1 MGEHV
6 HDVATDAA
14 VPAGWVTSMHD
25 FYPVV
30 VVAPVL
36 ALAAYCVSQILV
48 ARITPGSSPYHSLK
62 LGFICGLLVV
72 MTVSS
77 WGVGRMEIGL
87 QSRIGYLAINLL
99 TYLALAFGYFNFVNL
114 TVASL
119 RIRLLEE
126 IRESGGSLPA
136 EALKAAYNSREVVA
150 IRLQRL
156 IQGGHLVEKD
166 GRLHSGRLP
175 FLIVARI
182 FDGLHWFI
190 FGQRR
195 KKSP

>member
-1 MGEHV
+1 
-6 HDVATDAA
+6 
-14 VPAGWVTSMHD
+14 MHD

-30 VVAPVL
+30 VTAPVFG
-36 ALAAYCVSQILV
+36 LAAYCISQILI
-48 ARITPGSSPYHSLK
+48 ARMSPGRSPYYSLT
-62 LGFICGLLVV
+62 LGFLCGLLVV
-72 MTVSS
+72 MAVSG
-77 WGVGRMEIGL
+77 WGVSQMEIGVPD
-87 QSRIGYLAINLL
+87 RISYLGLNLL

-126 IRESGGSLPA
+126 VRESGGALPA
-136 EALKAAYNSREVVA
+136 QSLKAAYNSREVVA

-156 IQGGHLVEKD
+156 VQGGHLVEKH
-166 GRLHSGRLP
+166 GRLHSGRRA

-190 FGQRR
+190 FGQRG
-195 KKSP
+195 KKSS

>member
-1 MGEHV
+1 MQEL
-6 HDVATDAA
+6 
-14 VPAGWVTSMHD
+14 
-25 FYPVV
+25 YPVV
-30 VVAPVL
+30 VSAPVL
-36 ALAAYCVSQILV
+36 GLAAYCIAQILV
-48 ARITPGSSPYHSLK
+48 ARASSGSSPYHSLK
-62 LGFICGLLVV
+62 RGFIAGLLVA
-72 MTVSS
+72 MALSG
-77 WGVGRMEIGL
+77 WGVASMAISPQDRV
-87 QSRIGYLAINLL
+87 GYLTLNLL

-126 IRESGGSLPA
+126 IRESGGALSA
-136 EALKAAYNSREVVA
+136 DALKVTYNSREVVA

-190 FGQRR
+190 FGRR
-195 KKSP
+195 GKKSP

>member
-1 MGEHV
+1 
-6 HDVATDAA
+6 
-14 VPAGWVTSMHD
+14 MHEC
-25 FYPVV
+25 YPVV
-30 VVAPVL
+30 VAAPVL
-36 ALAAYCVSQILV
+36 GLAAYCISQILV
-48 ARITPGSSPYHSLK
+48 ARMGRGRSPYHSLK

-72 MTVSS
+72 MAVSGR
-77 WGVGRMEIGL
+77 GVGRMEIGV
-87 QSRIGYLAINLL
+87 QDRIGYLVLNLL

-126 IRESGGSLPA
+126 IRESGGALPA
-136 EALKAAYNSREVVA
+136 ESLKAAYNSREVVA

-166 GRLHSGRLP
+166 SRLHSGRLP

-190 FGQRR
+190 FGQRG

>member
-1 MGEHV
+1 M
-6 HDVATDAA
+6 HDV
-14 VPAGWVTSMHD
+14 
-25 FYPVV
+25 YPVV
-30 VVAPVL
+30 VAAPVL
-36 ALAAYCVSQILV
+36 GLAAYCIGQILV
-48 ARITPGSSPYHSLK
+48 ARLSPGRSPYHSLK
-62 LGFICGLLVV
+62 LGFIAGLLVA
-72 MTVSS
+72 MAVSGWAVATMAIS
-77 WGVGRMEIGL
+77 L
-87 QSRIGYLAINLL
+87 QDRLGYLVLNLL

-126 IRESGGSLPA
+126 IRASDG
-136 EALKAAYNSREVVA
+136 ALSADALGAAYNSREVVA

-156 IQGGHLVEKD
+156 VQGGHLVEKN

-190 FGQRR
+190 FGRLG

>member
-1 MGEHV
+1 MGEHIL
-6 HDVATDAA
+6 DVAAIATL
-14 VPAGWVTSMHD
+14 PTGWVTAMRD
-25 FYPVV
+25 MYPLVV
-30 VVAPVL
+30 AAPVL
-36 ALAAYCVSQILV
+36 GLAAYCLAQIVV
-48 ARITPGSSPYHSLK
+48 ARFTPGRSPYHSLK
-62 LGFICGLLVV
+62 LGFIGGLIVALA
-72 MTVSS
+72 VSG
-77 WGVGRMEIGL
+77 WAVGRMAIGL
-87 QSRIGYLAINLL
+87 EDRTGYVVLNLL

-126 IRESGGSLPA
+126 IREAGGALPA
-136 EALKAAYNSREVVA
+136 ATLKAAYNSSEVVA

-156 IQGGHLVEKD
+156 VQGGHLVEKD

-190 FGQRR
+190 FGRR
-195 KKSP
+195 GKKSP

>member
-1 MGEHV
+1 MSG
-6 HDVATDAA
+6 
-14 VPAGWVTSMHD
+14 

-30 VVAPVL
+30 VLAPVIG
-36 ALAAYCVSQILV
+36 LAAYCLAQLAV
-48 ARITPGSSPYHSLK
+48 ARSIPGRGPYHSLRI
-62 LGFICGLLVV
+62 GFACGLVITGV
-72 MTVSS
+72 IAS
-77 WGVGRMEIGL
+77 WAVAHMQINGWDCIA
-87 QSRIGYLAINLL
+87 YLLLDLL

-126 IRESGGSLPA
+126 LLAAGGKLPVDA
-136 EALKAAYNSREVVA
+136 ITAAYDSRQVVA
-150 IRLQRL
+150 IRLARL
-156 IQGGHLVEKD
+156 VRGGHLVEKA

-190 FGQRR
+190 IGLGRKRR
-195 KKSP
+195 I

>member
-6 HDVATDAA
+6 HDVAAA
-14 VPAGWVTSMHD
+14 AGFQAGRVIRMQD

-36 ALAAYCVSQILV
+36 GLAAYCLAQILI
-48 ARITPGSSPYHSLK
+48 ARSIHGRSPYHSLK
-62 LGFICGLLVV
+62 LGFICGLIAAMVV
-72 MTVSS
+72 SG
-77 WGVGRMEIGL
+77 WGVGRMPISP
-87 QSRIGYLAINLL
+87 QDRVGYVVLSLL

-126 IRESGGSLPA
+126 VGEAGGTMPA
-136 EALKAAYNSREVVA
+136 ATLKAAYNSREVVA
-150 IRLQRL
+150 IRLERL
-156 IQGGHLVEKD
+156 VQGGHLVEKN
-166 GRLHSGRLP
+166 GRLHSGRRP

-182 FDGLHWFI
+182 FDGLRWLI
-190 FGQRR
+190 LGGKKQRH
-195 KKSP
+195 

>member
-1 MGEHV
+1 MMEM
-6 HDVATDAA
+6 HDV
-14 VPAGWVTSMHD
+14 
-25 FYPVV
+25 YPVV
-30 VVAPVL
+30 MAAPVL
-36 ALAAYCVSQILV
+36 GLAAYCIAQILI
-48 ARITPGSSPYHSLK
+48 ARASPGRSPYHSLK
-62 LGFICGLLVV
+62 LGFIAGLLVA
-72 MTVSS
+72 MAVSS
-77 WGVGRMEIGL
+77 WGVGSMAISL
-87 QSRIGYLAINLL
+87 QDRIGYLALNLL
-99 TYLALAFGYFNFVNL
+99 TYVALAFGYFNFVNL

-156 IQGGHLVEKD
+156 IQGGHLVEKN

>member
-1 MGEHV
+1 MPELY
-6 HDVATDAA
+6 
-14 VPAGWVTSMHD
+14 PA
-25 FYPVV
+25 V

-36 ALAAYCVSQILV
+36 GLAAYCIAQIVV
-48 ARITPGSSPYHSLK
+48 ARISPGRSPYHSLK
-62 LGFICGLLVV
+62 LGFSAGLLVA
-72 MTVSS
+72 MAASG
-77 WGVGRMEIGL
+77 WGVASM
-87 QSRIGYLAINLL
+87 AISPQDRVGCIALNLF

-126 IRESGGSLPA
+126 IRESGGELPA
-136 EALKAAYNSREVVA
+136 AALKATYNSREVVA

-156 IQGGHLVEKD
+156 IQGGHLVEKN

-190 FGQRR
+190 FGRR
-195 KKSP
+195 GKKSL